1 MVVNDKIYGEIEIKD
16 QVIIDL
22 INTPIFQRLKKI
34 SQDGAPHYI
43 QPIRTVTRYE
53 HSIGVWYLSSLY
65 KRSMEE
71 QIACLLHDLSHTAFS
86 HVMDFV
92 MKNEKH
98 EFADSR
104 LDDMIKKSDI
114 PKIIKKNGFDLEKVL
129 DKTKFPLLEN
139 DLPDVSLDRW
149 DYFMRDGYMAGFLPK
164 LLIDTFLSE
173 ISEKNDIF
181 FFKDIR
187 LASTFAILFVNFCRL
202 LWLDPTS
209 HGSFFLLSESIKIA
223 LDDKLITEDD
233 FFTNDETL
241 LAKLKLSSNIK
252 VKQLLDRLTPGKEFI
267 YEEENKAEFFG
278 PNKPRFVDPL
288 VEKNGK
294 LVRVSELVPSLK
306 YFFDQFG
313 KNYKNIGVR
322 QLNV

>member
-1 MVVNDKIYGEIEIKD
+1 MVVNDKIYGEIEINT

-22 INTPIFQRLKKI
+22 INTPIFQRLRKI

-98 EFADSR
+98 EFADSK
-104 LDDMIKKSDI
+104 LDDIIKKSEI
-114 PKIIKKNGFDLEKVL
+114 PQIIKKYGLDLEKVL
-129 DKTKFPLLEN
+129 NKTNFPLLEN
-139 DLPDVSLDRW
+139 NLPDVSFDRW

-164 LLIDTFLSE
+164 SLIDSFLSE
-173 ISEKNDIF
+173 MSEENDIL
-181 FFKDIR
+181 FFKDVR
-187 LASTFAILFVNFCRL
+187 LASTFAILFLNFCRL

-209 HGSFFLLSESIKIA
+209 HGSFFLLSETIKTA
-223 LDDKLITEDD
+223 LNDKLITEDD
-233 FFTNDETL
+233 FFTDDEIL
-241 LAKLKLSSNIK
+241 MAKLKSSSNIK
-252 VKQLLDRLTPGKEFI
+252 VQRLLDRLTPGKEFI
-267 YEEENKAEFFG
+267 YEEESKAEFFG

-288 VEKNGK
+288 VEKDGK

-306 YFFDQFG
+306 YFFEQFG
-313 KNYKNIGVR
+313 KNYKNIGVC